1 MRKRSLGNNLFLCE
15 LRIGK
20 YIYMFTGT
28 EKEITAEAQ
37 ELLDKAAKGLI

>member
-1 MRKRSLGNNLFLCE
+1 MRTRELGNGMFLCE
-15 LRIGK
+15 LRIGQ

-28 EKEITAEAQ
+28 QKEITDEAQ